1 MNLDPTYRYSASA
14 TLQKEFGSPLELAP
28 IDDWLLHLT
37 LRLIRHYLAADC
49 TAHIDTLSDEGSM
62 SSMYGIGN
70 YAEARTD
77 LEWAWA
83 VLN

>member
-37 LRLIRHYLAADC
+37 LGLIR
-49 TAHIDTLSDEGSM
+49 
-62 SSMYGIGN
+62 
-70 YAEARTD
+70 RTD